1 MRRGASRTALGVLAL
16 LSRRRVYAAAAPVL
30 FCAALAAA
38 VPAASQAVAIAGDRG
53 YLMPPVPSGIGI
65 GLTMNYDVKEKASEA
80 GRIDYVWG
88 ASSPPAPASVYNT
101 AYVKYARDQ
110 QEVHPLAWWQAN
122 HPTWIEY
129 KCNKRKHKPAYQFG
143 HKNVPLD
150 ISNPEVLAY
159 QWQEEIAPRLAEG
172 YEGMALD
179 NLELT
184 NESGRCGHFDA
195 SGKWIQQYTGA
206 SGDPA
211 FTQSVLEWLATTRE
225 EIHAYS
231 PTATVSINYSY
242 DPRVSAAA
250 NMALMEDADLVF
262 DERGVTN
269 WGQAGNDRLAPAL
282 WAAVYESAVAL
293 QEDGSCYDL
302 NNEFP
307 GLSASIPAGEL
318 EWAIANYLLIK
329 GECTYI
335 SISGFRTKK
344 LNQQDYGV
352 LHWYPQYETA
362 IGEPAGPAA
371 EQPSGAY
378 LREFTGGLAL
388 VNPTLAAAE
397 VSLPPGQWYSASGEP
412 LSGSMELAA
421 QQGAVL
427 TSSP

>member
-1 MRRGASRTALGVLAL
+1 M
-16 LSRRRVYAAAAPVL
+16 
-30 FCAALAAA
+30 
-38 VPAASQAVAIAGDRG
+38 
-53 YLMPPVPSGIGI
+53 
-65 GLTMNYDVKEKASEA
+65 
-80 GRIDYVWG
+80 
-88 ASSPPAPASVYNT
+88 
-101 AYVKYARDQ
+101 
-110 QEVHPLAWWQAN
+110 HPFSWWKAN

-129 KCNKRKHKPAYQFG
+129 KCPKGKRKGKPAYQFG

-150 ISNPEVLAY
+150 ITNPEVLAY
-159 QWQEEIAPRLAEG
+159 QWQEEIEPRLAEG
-172 YEGMALD
+172 YAGMALD

-195 SGKWIQQYTGA
+195 AGKWVQQYTGT

-211 FTQSVLEWLATTRE
+211 FTQSVLEWMATTRE

-242 DPRVSAAA
+242 DPRVNAAT

-269 WGQAGNDRLAPAL
+269 WAAGNARLTPEL
-282 WAAVYESAVAL
+282 WLAVYESALAL
-293 QEDGSCYDL
+293 QQEGSCYDL

-307 GLSASIPAGEL
+307 GASASIPAGEL

-329 GECTYI
+329 GDCTYI

-352 LHWYPQYETA
+352 LHWYPQYERP
-362 IGEPAGPAA
+362 IGEPVGAA
-371 EQPSGAY
+371 SEQPSGAY

-388 VNPTLAAAE
+388 VNPTLATAE
-397 VSLPPGQWYSASGEP
+397 VSLPPGQWYTGSGEQV
-412 LSGSMELAA
+412 SGSTELAA

-427 TSSP
+427 TGSP

>member
-1 MRRGASRTALGVLAL
+1 ML
-16 LSRRRVYAAAAPVL
+16 LITVIT
-30 FCAALAAA
+30 AAL
-38 VPAASQAVAIAGDRG
+38 PAASQAAGIAGDRG
-53 YLMPPVPSGIGI
+53 YLMPQVPSGIGV
-65 GLTMNYDVKEKASEA
+65 GLTMNYGVQEKASEV

-88 ASSPPAPASVYNT
+88 ASAPPAPASVYNT
-101 AYVKYARDQ
+101 AYLKYARDQ
-110 QEVHPLAWWQAN
+110 QEVHPLSWWQAN
-122 HPTWIEY
+122 HPTWVEY
-129 KCNKRKHKPAYQFG
+129 RCGRRKHKPAYQFH

-150 ISNPEVLAY
+150 IANPEVLAY
-159 QWQEEIAPRLAEG
+159 QWQEEIEPRLAEG
-172 YEGMALD
+172 YAGMALD

-195 SGKWIQQYTGA
+195 SGNWVQQYTGT

-211 FTQSVLEWLATTRE
+211 FTQSVLEWLSSTRE

-269 WGQAGNDRLAPAL
+269 WGQTGNDRLAPAL
-282 WAAVYESAVAL
+282 WLSVYESAVTL
-293 QEDGSCYDL
+293 QQEGSCYDL

-307 GLSASIPAGEL
+307 GLSASIPAAEI

-329 GECTYI
+329 GDCTYI
-335 SISGFRTKK
+335 SISGFRSKK

-352 LHWYPQYETA
+352 MHWYPQYETA
-362 IGEPAGPAA
+362 IGEPLGPAA

-378 LREFTGGLAL
+378 LREFSGGLAV
-388 VNPTLAAAE
+388 VNPTLGPAE
-397 VSLPPGQWYSASGEP
+397 VTLPAGTWRDGQGNEMTGSTVLAS
-412 LSGSMELAA
+412 
-421 QQGAVL
+421 QQGATL
-427 TSSP
+427 TPAS